1 MTEQHQEEALGLAL
15 ANHTL
20 VVSLGRLMASKG
32 LLTQEELD
40 GAIND
45 SLTVL
50 ETAVPDRDAVRCARV
65 ILEQLLVAGPLSPR
79 RPALTATE

>member
-1 MTEQHQEEALGLAL
+1 VTEQYQDEAFGLAL

-20 VVSLGRLMASKG
+20 VISLARMMRAKG

-40 GAIND
+40 GAVND

-65 ILEQLLVAGPLSPR
+65 ILEQMLVCRPLSPHR
-79 RPALTATE
+79 AALTPTE

>member
-1 MTEQHQEEALGLAL
+1 MTEHHKEEALGLAL

-20 VVSLGRLMASKG
+20 VVSLGRLLAAKG

-40 GAIND
+40 GAVND

-65 ILEQLLVAGPLSPR
+65 ILEQILVCRPLAPR
-79 RPALTATE
+79 EAALTATE

>member
-20 VVSLGRLMASKG
+20 VVSLARTMAAKG
-32 LLTQEELD
+32 LLTQAELD
-40 GAIND
+40 GAVND

-50 ETAVPDRDAVRCARV
+50 ETAVPDREAVRMARL
-65 ILEQLLVAGPLSPR
+65 ILEQMLVAKPAPARKPSP
-79 RPALTATE
+79 ATAA